1 MSLLMGHKTIL
12 RMGMLISI
20 GGDRNPNIWAYSEL
34 YDLFHSV
41 VVVIIK
47 WKAFGTTP
55 SVVIYIVLSI
65 TTSQRRIRGRL
76 CVLNEGVTFVART
89 SDADGKLYV
98 LARVGGRGGVGWSG
112 SRGVGQSTRYR

>member
-12 RMGMLISI
+12 RMGMLMISI

-47 WKAFGTTP
+47 WDAFRTAP
-55 SVVIYIVLSI
+55 SVVIYIVPRI
-65 TTSQRRIRGRL
+65 TTIQPEKKREVV
-76 CVLNEGVTFVART
+76 CT
-89 SDADGKLYV
+89 
-98 LARVGGRGGVGWSG
+98 
-112 SRGVGQSTRYR
+112 